1 MITAIILTFFI
12 GTLTGY
18 IVAALMA
25 VSSNADRA
33 REEQEKATEQPPVF
47 KCEEKKLIPLIA
59 VQEIPLDD
67 ISPYPNDIMQK
78 VITNSLMGQFNDEIR
93 QRVVWDIDPYRRK
106 HIVKLRIWVDTE
118 T

>member
-25 VSSNADRA
+25 VSSNTDRA
-33 REEQEKATEQPPVF
+33 REEQETEQPPVF
-47 KCEEKKLIPLIA
+47 KIEEKKLKPIVIKMRIPRNELER
-59 VQEIPLDD
+59 VEICHRGTYIGHKIMREVEKELQHYVIEERDPL
-67 ISPYPNDIMQK
+67 YMEY
-78 VITNSLMGQFNDEIR
+78 VYMVRF
-93 QRVVWDIDPYRRK
+93 
-106 HIVKLRIWVDTE
+106 WVDTE

>member
-1 MITAIILTFFI
+1 MITAIIITFFI

-18 IVAALMA
+18 VVAALMA

-33 REEQEKATEQPPVF
+33 REEQETEQPPVF
-47 KCEEKKLIPLIA
+47 KVEEKKLKPLVA
-59 VQEIPLDD
+59 VQEIPFEC
-67 ISPYPNDIMQK
+67 ISSSPNEIEEK
-78 VITNSLMGQFNDEIR
+78 AIANSLMGQLNDDIK
-93 QRVVWDIDPYRRK
+93 QRVVWNIDPYRRK

>member
-1 MITAIILTFFI
+1 MITAIIITFFI

-47 KCEEKKLIPLIA
+47 KVEEKKLIPLESHLAVNLDEEPDESTHEAIA
-59 VQEIPLDD
+59 KEVLEQISGDIRQGVKVYKDD
-67 ISPYPNDIMQK
+67 I
-78 VITNSLMGQFNDEIR
+78 ER
-93 QRVVWDIDPYRRK
+93 QYIY
-106 HIVKLRIWVDTE
+106 HLKLWVE
-118 T
+118 P

>member
-1 MITAIILTFFI
+1 MITVIILTFFI

-18 IVAALMA
+18 VVAALMA
-25 VSSNADRA
+25 VSSNADRT
-33 REEQEKATEQPPVF
+33 REEQEKATEQPPVV
-47 KCEEKKLIPLIA
+47 KIEEKKLMPLVA
-59 VQEIPLDD
+59 VQEIPFDD
-67 ISPYPNDIMQK
+67 ISPYPNEIVQK
-78 VITNSLMGQFNDEIR
+78 AITNSLMGQFNDDIK

>member
-1 MITAIILTFFI
+1 MITAIIITFFI

-18 IVAALMA
+18 VVAALMA

-33 REEQEKATEQPPVF
+33 REEQATEQPPVF
-47 KCEEKKLIPLIA
+47 KVEEKKLIPLVA
-59 VQEIPLDD
+59 VQEIPFEC
-67 ISPYPNDIMQK
+67 ISTSPNEIEEK
-78 VITNSLMGQFNDEIR
+78 AIANSLMGQFNDEIR

>member
-18 IVAALMA
+18 VVAALMA

-47 KCEEKKLIPLIA
+47 KRELVA
-59 VQEIPLDD
+59 VQEIPFED
-67 ISPYPNDIMQK
+67 ISPYPNEIVQK
-78 VITNSLMGQFNDEIR
+78 AITNSLMGQFTDEIR
-93 QRVVWDIDPYRRK
+93 QRVVWSIDPYRRK